1 MATTT
6 TATREQIRAAEELLH
21 AAEVDLAAGKEQP
34 GALKAWDAAVMA
46 LKMAAEPRGWPCND
60 KAEMRQ
66 AVEDLEKETGIKD
79 LSLGFSTADAFHTQG
94 AYGMMYENNIED
106 DVPWIQQFVTQLL
119 DLADPGRPKKAVP
132 PAIKNLRKA
141 MAETRLDYFVD
152 EPEKASAIMWQS
164 VCAALQTLA
173 AQRGWPG
180 ATTAEMREVAAA
192 LARETGDCRFVGGF
206 AVAETYFANF
216 DPDFCADDHDIF
228 ARPLVRRFVIRVL
241 HLLDY

>member
-1 MATTT
+1 MTATT
-6 TATREQIRAAEELLH
+6 TREQIHAAEELLH

-46 LKMAAEPRGWPCND
+46 LKAVAEPRGWPCND
-60 KAEMRQ
+60 WGEMRQ
-66 AVEDLEKETGIKD
+66 AVKDLEKETGIKD
-79 LSLGFSTADAFHTQG
+79 LSRGFNAADAFRTQG
-94 AYGMMYENNIED
+94 AYGMMYQNDIED

-132 PAIKNLRKA
+132 PALKNLRKA

-173 AQRGWPG
+173 AQRGWPC

-192 LARETGDCRFVGGF
+192 LARETGDCRFIGGF

-216 DPDFCADDHDIF
+216 APDFCADDHDVF

-241 HLLDY
+241 HRLD

>member
-1 MATTT
+1 MTATT
-6 TATREQIRAAEELLH
+6 TREQIRAAEELLH

-46 LKMAAEPRGWPCND
+46 LKTVAEPRGWPCNNT
-60 KAEMRQ
+60 AEMRQ
-66 AVEDLEKETGIKD
+66 AVEDLEKETGLKE
-79 LSLGFSTADAFHTQG
+79 LSRGFSTAESFHTQG

-119 DLADPGRPKKAVP
+119 DWAEPGRPKKAVP
-132 PAIKNLRKA
+132 PPLKNLRKA
-141 MAETRLDYFVD
+141 MAETRSDYYDD
-152 EPEKASAIMWQS
+152 EPEKAAAIMWQS

-173 AQRGWPG
+173 EQRGWPC
-180 ATTAEMREVAAA
+180 ATVADMREVAAA
-192 LARETGDCRFVGGF
+192 LARETGDCRFIGGF

-216 DPDFCADDHDIF
+216 DPELCADDHEAF

-241 HLLDY
+241 HLLD

>member
-1 MATTT
+1 MAATT
-6 TATREQIRAAEELLH
+6 TATREQIQAAEELIH

-60 KAEMRQ
+60 WAEMRR
-66 AVEDLEKETGIKD
+66 AVAGLEKETGRKG
-79 LSLGFSTADAFHTQG
+79 LSAGFSTASSFRTQG
-94 AYGMMYENNIED
+94 EVGMMYENNIED
-106 DVPWIQQFVTQLL
+106 DVPWVQQFVTQLL
-119 DLADPGRPKKAVP
+119 DLADPGRPKKVVPAAV
-132 PAIKNLRKA
+132 KNLWDS
-141 MAETRLDYFVD
+141 MAAAGLDYHGGD
-152 EPEKASAIMWQS
+152 GEKGSAKMWQS

-173 AQRGWPG
+173 EQRGWPG

-192 LARETGDCRFVGGF
+192 LARETGDCRFLGGF

-216 DPDFCADDHDIF
+216 DPAFFSDEHDDF

-241 HLLDY
+241 HQVA

>member
-6 TATREQIRAAEELLH
+6 TATREQIQAAEELLH

-46 LKMAAEPRGWPCND
+46 VKIVAEPRGWPCND
-60 KAEMRQ
+60 KTEMRQ
-66 AVEDLEKETGIKD
+66 AVEALEKETGRKD

-132 PAIKNLRKA
+132 PAIKNLREA
-141 MAETRLDYFVD
+141 MAAAGLDYYGG
-152 EPEKASAIMWQS
+152 EGEKGSAKMWQS

-173 AQRGWPG
+173 EPRGWRC
-180 ATTAEMREVAAA
+180 ATVAEMREVAAA
-192 LARETGDCRFVGGF
+192 LARETGDCRFIGGF

-216 DPDFCADDHDIF
+216 APAFFSDEHDDF

-241 HLLDY
+241 HQVA